1 MASTSLRLLR
11 SLCSKVD
18 VAGGD
23 EGVNPPA
30 GRRRNSIRA
39 GLDIAP
45 GCPRQSADHRTV
57 FATHLLGDAL
67 HSGKIARAGERK
79 TSLDHIHAEPSQL
92 LSNRQLLLEIEA
104 GSRRLLT
111 IPEGGVED
119 QNAAW
124 IVGHGK
130 SLDAI

>member
-1 MASTSLRLLR
+1 M
-11 SLCSKVD
+11 D

-30 GRRRNSIRA
+30 GRRRDSIRT

-45 GCPRQSADHRTV
+45 GCPSQSADHRSV
-57 FATHLLGDAL
+57 LAAHLLGDAL
-67 HSGKIARAGERK
+67 HSSKIAGTGERE
-79 TSLDHIHAEPSQL
+79 TSLDHIHTEPGQL
-92 LSNRQLLLEIEA
+92 LSDRQLLLEIEA
-104 GSRRLLT
+104 GARRLLT
-111 IPEGGVED
+111 IPKGGVED